1 MKSKLQLLSNRARPD
16 ISENNLV
23 SNLKVVWHL
32 ESYFRLC

>member
-1 MKSKLQLLSNRARPD
+1 MGSKLQPLSSRARPN
-16 ISENNLV
+16 ISEYNLV